1 MSNPFERP
9 KMPTQEE
16 KAEMT
21 KQRTLSDAEL
31 LKKGAEYQINAKDN
45 LRLEPTGEQ
54 VEQMK
59 AEMEEE
65 LRKIEEK
72 RELDEQ
78 VGIRLSVISRKS
90 LILNFKESLA
100 KYKRWQKDAT
110 GKLFED
116 FQNSIQ
122 KTQDKIKTHTEEL
135 EEMEKFLSPDK
146 ALDEKVSEVP
156 EVKRAR
162 SLYAIELYKTKIA
175 EAELKLTE
183 TTNPEEIKSLKEDIE
198 FNRGEIRETEEDLKN
213 LK

>member
-175 EAELKLTE
+175 
-183 TTNPEEIKSLKEDIE
+183 
-198 FNRGEIRETEEDLKN
+198 
-213 LK
+213 